1 MQILVK
7 QHGYVFD
14 IFRIHVYLFKNQC
27 KLVQKISGKIPY
39 PLDSYLIKGSI
50 VFSFRLF
57 GLVFKVLV
65 AVV

>member
-1 MQILVK
+1 MFL
-7 QHGYVFD
+7 
-14 IFRIHVYLFKNQC
+14 IFSEFMYIFSKTNANLYK
-27 KLVQKISGKIPY
+27 KISGKIPY